1 MYEQIF
7 GRSNLPVLNR
17 ALANAKLDI
26 QLDDITIHIIW
37 LSYSHYTRP
46 PEKPE
51 GTRSAPHRHSFFEMH
66 LFLRGSSVYE
76 ARDAE
81 YAVQEGELLFL
92 GKEVPHQFQDGS
104 QEWDKISLAFDITSR
119 SSPTAARALK
129 ALTFSDALVTRYDP
143 AILTCF
149 NVILSEADA
158 QELCYL
164 EAIKARL
171 VTIVIALVRTLAS
184 RQPKTAADKP
194 PSIDSRIA
202 EIDAYVQGHMQELV
216 TLADIAQHIHIST
229 KQINRILQRDFS
241 LSRRDYID
249 RIKCEHAKDL
259 LLHTDMPLD
268 EIATA
273 IGYANV
279 FSFNKFFRRVE
290 GLPPGLFRRSHY
302 SY

>member
-1 MYEQIF
+1 MYERIF
-7 GRSNLPVLNR
+7 GRGNLAVLNR
-17 ALANAKLDI
+17 TLANAQLDI
-26 QLDDITIHIIW
+26 QLDDITIHIVW

-46 PEKPE
+46 PEKQE
-51 GTRSAPHRHSFFEMH
+51 VTRSAPHRHSFFEMH
-66 LFLRGSSVYE
+66 LFLQGGSVYQ
-76 ARDAE
+76 AREAE
-81 YAVQEGELLFL
+81 YAVQAGELLFL
-92 GKEVPHQFQDGS
+92 GKEVPHQFLDGTP
-104 QEWDKISLAFDITSR
+104 EWDKISLAFNITSR
-119 SSPTAARALK
+119 SSTTVARALK
-129 ALTFSDALVTRYDP
+129 ALTFSDVLVVRYDP
-143 AILTCF
+143 AILTSF
-149 NVILSEADA
+149 NDILNEADA
-158 QELCYL
+158 QEPCYL

-171 VTIVIALVRTLAS
+171 LTIIIALVRMLSA
-184 RQPKTAADKP
+184 RMPKTAADKP
-194 PSIDSRIA
+194 PSIDTRIA

-229 KQINRILQRDFS
+229 KQINRILQRDFN
-241 LSRRDYID
+241 LSGRDYID

>member
-7 GRSNLPVLNR
+7 GRSNLSVLNR
-17 ALANAKLDI
+17 TLANAQLDF

-46 PEKPE
+46 PEKQE
-51 GTRSAPHRHSFFEMH
+51 VVRAAPHRHSFFEMH
-66 LFLRGSSVYE
+66 LFLRGSAVYQARE
-76 ARDAE
+76 AE
-81 YAVQEGELLFL
+81 HTVQEGELLFL
-92 GKEVPHQFQDGS
+92 GKEVPHQYLDGS

-119 SSPTAARALK
+119 SSTTAARTQKVLS
-129 ALTFSDALVTRYDP
+129 FSDVLVTRYDP
-143 AILTCF
+143 ALLTSFNDIL
-149 NVILSEADA
+149 NEADA
-158 QELCYL
+158 QETCYL
-164 EAIKARL
+164 ETIKAKL
-171 VTIVIALVRTLAS
+171 VTIIIALIRILAA
-184 RQPKTAADKP
+184 RQPQTAADKP

-202 EIDAYVQGHMQELV
+202 EIDAYVQSHMQELV
-216 TLADIAQHIHIST
+216 TLADIARHIHIST

-241 LSRRDYID
+241 LSGRDYID
-249 RIKCEHAKDL
+249 RIKCEQAKDL
-259 LLHTDMPLD
+259 LLHTDMPLE
-268 EIATA
+268 EIATS

>member
-1 MYEQIF
+1 MYERIF
-7 GRSNLPVLNR
+7 GRGNLAVLNR
-17 ALANAKLDI
+17 TLANAQLDI
-26 QLDDITIHIIW
+26 QLDDITIHIVW

-46 PEKPE
+46 PEKQE
-51 GTRSAPHRHSFFEMH
+51 VTRAAPHRHSFFEMH
-66 LFLRGSSVYE
+66 LFLRGSAVYE
-76 ARDAE
+76 VRDAE
-81 YAVQEGELLFL
+81 HTVSEGELLFL
-92 GKEVPHQFQDGS
+92 GKEVPHQYLGGS
-104 QEWDKISLAFDITSR
+104 QAWDKISLAFDINSR
-119 SSPTAARALK
+119 SSTTVARALK
-129 ALTFSDALVTRYDP
+129 ALSSSDLLVTRYDP
-143 AILTCF
+143 AILTSF
-149 NVILSEADA
+149 NDILTEADA
-158 QELCYL
+158 QEPCYL

-171 VTIVIALVRTLAS
+171 LTIVITLVRMLSA
-184 RQPKTAADKP
+184 RMPKTAADKP
-194 PSIDSRIA
+194 PSIDTRIA

-229 KQINRILQRDFS
+229 KQINRILQRDFN
-241 LSRRDYID
+241 LSGRDYID

>member
-7 GRSNLPVLNR
+7 GRSNLAVLNR
-17 ALANAKLDI
+17 ALANAQLDI
-26 QLDDITIHIIW
+26 QLDDISIHIIW
-37 LSYSHYTRP
+37 LSYSHNTRP
-46 PEKPE
+46 PVKPE
-51 GTRSAPHRHSFFEMH
+51 VTRSAPHRHSFYEMH
-66 LFLRGSSVYE
+66 LFLRGGSVYE
-76 ARDAE
+76 TRETE
-81 YAVQEGELLFL
+81 YAVQAGELLFL
-92 GKEVPHQFQDGS
+92 GKEVPHQFLDGT
-104 QEWDKISLAFDITSR
+104 QEWDKISLAFDIKSR
-119 SSPTAARALK
+119 SSTTVTRALK
-129 ALTFSDALVTRYDP
+129 VLNFSDALVTGFDP
-143 AILTCF
+143 AILTSF
-149 NVILSEADA
+149 NDVLNEADA
-158 QELCYL
+158 QEPCYL

-171 VTIVIALVRTLAS
+171 VTIIIALVRTLAAG
-184 RQPKTAADKP
+184 QPKTSADKP

-202 EIDAYVQGHMQELV
+202 EIDAYVHDHMQELV
-216 TLADIAQHIHIST
+216 TLADIAHHIHIST

-241 LSRRDYID
+241 QSGRDYID
-249 RIKCEHAKDL
+249 RIKCEHAKEL